1 MQDIDEILAIF
12 TTYEETN
19 KNLYDEVNKLSNE
32 EDTLKKEI
40 ATVKAEIQRIEAN
53 NLGVDVITKID

>member
-32 EDTLKKEI
+32 
-40 ATVKAEIQRIEAN
+40 
-53 NLGVDVITKID
+53 VIFTGFIFNFIIGRYTQKGNCYSKS